1 MAAVTTYDS
10 VVAARTRAAS
20 QILTTADLLASYVS
34 KGGLADDLTQIR
46 DLGQQAEA
54 LSQAQSASQAAGG
67 AATLEVLG
75 AFTALQRDY
84 SGVMAVVQAVRSDLV
99 KGNAP
104 GEVIKTIDRILVNEA
119 EVAIKTVTS
128 ADGATKK
135 KVAVKRASQEALR
148 AEIARDARALI
159 TLPAAHAALNNRKVD
174 QARLDKLLADAES
187 LSGKLSSRAVAK
199 GGEKQATQALHDAV
213 SAQKQVWGA
222 SYRLLALVAHEDTR
236 VAQLLAEA
244 ARKRSPGK
252 KKAKG

>member
-34 KGGLADDLTQIR
+34 KGGLADDLAQIR

-67 AATLEVLG
+67 AATLELLG

-84 SGVMAVVQAVRSDLV
+84 SGVMAVVRAVRSDLV
-99 KGNAP
+99 KGGAP
-104 GEVIKTIDRILVNEA
+104 ADLVAAIDRILVNEA
-119 EVAIKTVTS
+119 EVAIKTI
-128 ADGATKK
+128 AGAEGAKK
-135 KVAVKRASQEALR
+135 KKTAVKRASQEALR

-159 TLPAAHAALNNRKVD
+159 GLPAAHPALSNRKVD
-174 QARLDKLLADAES
+174 LPRLDKLLADAEA
-187 LSGKLSSRAVAK
+187 LSGKLSSRALAK
-199 GGEKQATQALHDAV
+199 GDAKQATQALHDAV
-213 SAQKQVWGA
+213 SAQKQAWST
-222 SYRLLALVAHEDTR
+222 SYRLLALVAQEDTR

-244 ARKRSPGK
+244 ARKRSSGK
-252 KKAKG
+252 KKEKG